1 MITQAPVGP
10 VERDSVRLAAVLL
23 LAGVVVTA
31 IAGFLHV
38 EGADAND
45 HQSIFAIYAASQSWT
60 AVHLGQFI
68 GMVIIIFGLVALFFA
83 LDVRS
88 GVGLWLNR
96 FALLSAGAAMA
107 LYGVLQAVDGVGL
120 KQAVNAWASA
130 DNGDKAVRFAAA
142 ETVRWLE
149 WAVRSYQS
157 FVFGLALILFGA
169 VIAVT
174 GRVSRPIGYLMALS
188 GLCYLAQGWI
198 IGSSGFSSALPDP
211 HSPRNR
217 PDPPVD
223 HLASHSGPPNE
234 DRRAS
239 RDDIRRNDLVQ
250 GAGPAET
257 RKRRSCEPPPPRL
270 PPVQCPLRPD
280 P

>member
-1 MITQAPVGP
+1 MVNQASSGR

-23 LAGVVVTA
+23 LAGVLVTA
-31 IAGFLHV
+31 VAGFLHA

-45 HQSIFAIYAASQSWT
+45 HQAVFAVYAASQSWT

-68 GMVIIIFGLVALFFA
+68 GMVIITFGLVALFFA
-83 LDVRS
+83 LDVRG
-88 GVGLWLNR
+88 GVGVWLNR
-96 FALLSAGAAMA
+96 FALVSAGAAMA

-120 KQAVNAWASA
+120 KQAVNAWATA
-130 DNGDKAVRFAAA
+130 DVGDKAVRFAAA

-169 VIAVT
+169 VIAAT

-198 IGSSGFSSALPDP
+198 IGSSGFSSANQIPTLLGIGLILIWTVWLLIAAL
-211 HSPRNR
+211 R
-217 PDPPVD
+217 
-223 HLASHSGPPNE
+223 
-234 DRRAS
+234 
-239 RDDIRRNDLVQ
+239 IKT
-250 GAGPAET
+250 PAPTET
-257 RKRRSCEPPPPRL
+257 TS
-270 PPVQCPLRPD
+270 D
-280 P
+280 ATT

>member
-1 MITQAPVGP
+1 MEVVLMVNQASSGR

-23 LAGVVVTA
+23 LAGVLVTA
-31 IAGFLHV
+31 VAGFLHA

-45 HQSIFAIYAASQSWT
+45 HQAVFAVYAASQSWT

-68 GMVIIIFGLVALFFA
+68 GMVIITFGLVALFFA
-83 LDVRS
+83 LDVRG
-88 GVGLWLNR
+88 GVGVWLNR
-96 FALLSAGAAMA
+96 FALVSAGAAMA

-120 KQAVNAWASA
+120 KQAVNAWATA
-130 DNGDKAVRFAAA
+130 DVSDKAVRFAAA

-169 VIAVT
+169 VIAAT

-198 IGSSGFSSALPDP
+198 IGSSGFSSANQIPTL
-211 HSPRNR
+211 
-217 PDPPVD
+217 
-223 HLASHSGPPNE
+223 LG
-234 DRRAS
+234 
-239 RDDIRRNDLVQ
+239 IGLILVWTVWLLI
-250 GAGPAET
+250 AALRIKTPAPTET
-257 RKRRSCEPPPPRL
+257 TS
-270 PPVQCPLRPD
+270 D
-280 P
+280 ATT